1 MIARHRS
8 SIDRFKKLT
17 SESVSRRGGLTW
29 SQPFPHLA
37 HRSPNPQF
45 RFKAQNSLTQTMPSL
60 TPQHRAEETAEHA
73 FRDGMLSGLLALVPS
88 SAAVYAAMQ
97 NKQFVRST
105 NWQSRTAL
113 IISEY
118 QN

>member
-1 MIARHRS
+1 
-8 SIDRFKKLT
+8 
-17 SESVSRRGGLTW
+17 
-29 SQPFPHLA
+29 
-37 HRSPNPQF
+37 
-45 RFKAQNSLTQTMPSL
+45 MPSL

-113 IISEY
+113 IISECIFQASGSVLDLCKY
-118 QN
+118 ERFQRIVYHTCSPPCAKLHV

>member
-1 MIARHRS
+1 
-8 SIDRFKKLT
+8 
-17 SESVSRRGGLTW
+17 
-29 SQPFPHLA
+29 
-37 HRSPNPQF
+37 
-45 RFKAQNSLTQTMPSL
+45 MPSL

-73 FRDGMLSGLLALVPS
+73 FRDGMLSGVLALIPS

-113 IISEY
+113 IISKY
-118 QN
+118 YDFLRGDTDACFMSNNI